1 MKKGLLIL
9 LLTALYACDSTQL
22 RDRWISPDASDY
34 TLQKVFIVGLTNNE
48 VAKAQFEKKLQK
60 QLIERGVEA
69 SVSLDKFDAD
79 FLESKKTD
87 DELKALEH
95 QLIQEGFDAV
105 IFTKVAG
112 IKNKIQYKK
121 DYSNF
126 DKNHKKFNDDF
137 LMYQDQVFNP
147 DAYQEYQ
154 VYNAETSVYCLCP
167 TKDRTLIWKGYID
180 IVDPENI
187 DQTVNDYSKLL
198 ILVLE
203 NDGIIPEI
211 K

>member
-1 MKKGLLIL
+1 MKKTLLIL
-9 LLTALYACDSTQL
+9 LLISLYACDSTQL
-22 RDRWISPDASDY
+22 RERWISPDANDY
-34 TLQKVFIVGLTNNE
+34 TLQKVFIVALSNNQT
-48 VAKAQFEKKLQK
+48 AKSQFEKKLQK
-60 QLIERGVEA
+60 QLIARGIDA
-69 SVSLDKFDAD
+69 SVSLDKFEAD
-79 FLESKKTD
+79 FLESEKTD
-87 DELKALEH
+87 AELKVLEN
-95 QLIQEGFDAV
+95 QLIEEGFDAV

-147 DAYQEYQ
+147 DAYKEYQ

-198 ILVLE
+198 TLVLE

-211 K
+211 E

>member
-60 QLIERGVEA
+60 QLIERGIEA
-69 SVSLDKFDAD
+69 SISLDKFDAD

-87 DELKALEH
+87 AELKALEN

-121 DYSNF
+121 DYTNF

>member
-34 TLQKVFIVGLTNNE
+34 TLKKVFIVGLTNNE
-48 VAKAQFEKKLQK
+48 VAKAQFEKKLQN

-69 SVSLDKFDAD
+69 SISLDKFDAD

-87 DELKALEH
+87 AELKALEH

-121 DYSNF
+121 DYTNF

>member
-1 MKKGLLIL
+1 MKKTLLIL
-9 LLTALYACDSTQL
+9 LLISLYACDSTQL
-22 RDRWISPDASDY
+22 RERWISPDANDY
-34 TLQKVFIVGLTNNE
+34 TLQKVFIVALSNNQT
-48 VAKAQFEKKLQK
+48 AKSQFEKKLQK
-60 QLIERGVEA
+60 QLIARGIDA

-79 FLESKKTD
+79 FLESEKTD
-87 DELKALEH
+87 AELKVLEN
-95 QLIQEGFDAV
+95 QLIEEGFDAV

-147 DAYQEYQ
+147 DAYKEYQ

-198 ILVLE
+198 TLVLE

-211 K
+211 E

>member
-22 RDRWISPDASDY
+22 RDRWISPDANDY

-60 QLIERGVEA
+60 QLIERGIEA
-69 SVSLDKFDAD
+69 SISLDKFDAD

>member
-34 TLQKVFIVGLTNNE
+34 TLKKVFIVGLTNNE
-48 VAKAQFEKKLQK
+48 VAKAQFEKKLQN
-60 QLIERGVEA
+60 QLIERGIEA
-69 SVSLDKFDAD
+69 SISLDKFDAD

-87 DELKALEH
+87 AELKALEN

-121 DYSNF
+121 DYTNF

>member
-48 VAKAQFEKKLQK
+48 VAKAQFEKKLQN

-69 SVSLDKFDAD
+69 SISLDKFDAD

-87 DELKALEH
+87 AELKALEH

-121 DYSNF
+121 DYTNF

>member
-34 TLQKVFIVGLTNNE
+34 TLKKVFIVGLTNNE

-60 QLIERGVEA
+60 QLIERGIEA
-69 SVSLDKFDAD
+69 SISLDKFDAD

-121 DYSNF
+121 DYTNF
-126 DKNHKKFNDDF
+126 DKNHKKFNEDF

>member
-34 TLQKVFIVGLTNNE
+34 TLKKVFIVGLTNN
-48 VAKAQFEKKLQK
+48 VVDKAQFEKKLQK

-121 DYSNF
+121 DYTNF

>member
-48 VAKAQFEKKLQK
+48 VAKAKFEKKLQK

-69 SVSLDKFDAD
+69 SISLDKFDAD

-87 DELKALEH
+87 DELNALEH

-126 DKNHKKFNDDF
+126 DKNHKKFNEDF

-180 IVDPENI
+180 IVDSENI

>member
-60 QLIERGVEA
+60 QLIERGIEA
-69 SVSLDKFDAD
+69 SISLDKFDAD

-121 DYSNF
+121 DYTNF

>member
-60 QLIERGVEA
+60 QLIERGIEA
-69 SVSLDKFDAD
+69 SISLDKFDAD

>member
-1 MKKGLLIL
+1 AEL
-9 LLTALYACDSTQL
+9 
-22 RDRWISPDASDY
+22 
-34 TLQKVFIVGLTNNE
+34 KVLEN
-48 VAKAQFEKKLQK
+48 
-60 QLIERGVEA
+60 QLIE
-69 SVSLDKFDAD
+69 
-79 FLESKKTD
+79 
-87 DELKALEH
+87 
-95 QLIQEGFDAV
+95 EGFDAV

-147 DAYQEYQ
+147 DAYKEYQ

-198 ILVLE
+198 TLVLE

-211 K
+211 E

>member
-69 SVSLDKFDAD
+69 SISLDKFDAD
-79 FLESKKTD
+79 FLESKKTN
-87 DELKALEH
+87 DELNALEH

-121 DYSNF
+121 DYTNF
-126 DKNHKKFNDDF
+126 DKNHKKFNEDF

>member
-34 TLQKVFIVGLTNNE
+34 TLKKVFIVGLTNNE
-48 VAKAQFEKKLQK
+48 VAKAQFEKKLQN
-60 QLIERGVEA
+60 QLIERGIE
-69 SVSLDKFDAD
+69 SSISLDKFDAD

-87 DELKALEH
+87 AELKALEN

-121 DYSNF
+121 DYTNF

>member
-48 VAKAQFEKKLQK
+48 VAKAQFEKKLQN

-69 SVSLDKFDAD
+69 SISLDKFDED

-87 DELKALEH
+87 NELKALEH

-126 DKNHKKFNDDF
+126 DKNYKKFNDDF

>member
-60 QLIERGVEA
+60 QLIERGIEA
-69 SVSLDKFDAD
+69 SISLDKFDAD
-79 FLESKKTD
+79 FLESKKTN
-87 DELKALEH
+87 DELNALEH

-121 DYSNF
+121 DYTNF

>member
-60 QLIERGVEA
+60 QLIERGIEA
-69 SVSLDKFDAD
+69 SISLDKFDAD

-126 DKNHKKFNDDF
+126 DKNYKKFNDDF

>member
-60 QLIERGVEA
+60 QLIERGIEA
-69 SVSLDKFDAD
+69 SISLDKFDAD

-121 DYSNF
+121 DYTNF
-126 DKNHKKFNDDF
+126 DKNHKKFNEDF

>member
-69 SVSLDKFDAD
+69 SISLDKFDAD

-121 DYSNF
+121 DYTNF

>member
-22 RDRWISPDASDY
+22 RDHWISPDASDY
-34 TLQKVFIVGLTNNE
+34 TLKKVFIVGLTNNE

-60 QLIERGVEA
+60 QLIERGIEA
-69 SVSLDKFDAD
+69 SISLDKFDAD
-79 FLESKKTD
+79 FLESEKTD
-87 DELKALEH
+87 DELKALET

>member
-121 DYSNF
+121 DYTNF

>member
-60 QLIERGVEA
+60 QLIERGIEA
-69 SVSLDKFDAD
+69 SISLDKFDAD
-79 FLESKKTD
+79 FLESEKTD

>member
-48 VAKAQFEKKLQK
+48 VAKAQFEKKLQN
-60 QLIERGVEA
+60 QLIERGIEA
-69 SVSLDKFDAD
+69 SISLDKFDAD

-87 DELKALEH
+87 DELKALET

-121 DYSNF
+121 DYTNF

>member
-48 VAKAQFEKKLQK
+48 VAKAKFEKKLQK
-60 QLIERGVEA
+60 QLIERGIEA
-69 SVSLDKFDAD
+69 SISLDKFDAD
-79 FLESKKTD
+79 FLESKKTN
-87 DELKALEH
+87 DELKVLEH

-121 DYSNF
+121 DYTNF

>member
-34 TLQKVFIVGLTNNE
+34 TLKKVFIVGLTNNE
-48 VAKAQFEKKLQK
+48 VAKAQFEKKLQN
-60 QLIERGVEA
+60 QLIERGIE
-69 SVSLDKFDAD
+69 SSISLDKFDAD

-87 DELKALEH
+87 AELKALEN

>member
-1 MKKGLLIL
+1 MKKTLLIL
-9 LLTALYACDSTQL
+9 LLISLYACDSTQL
-22 RDRWISPDASDY
+22 RERWISPDASDY
-34 TLQKVFIVGLTNNE
+34 TLQKVFIVALSNNQT
-48 VAKAQFEKKLQK
+48 AKSQFEKKLQK
-60 QLIERGVEA
+60 QLVARGIDA

-79 FLESKKTD
+79 FLESEKTD
-87 DELKALEH
+87 AELKVLEN
-95 QLIQEGFDAV
+95 QLIEEGFDAV

-147 DAYQEYQ
+147 DAYKEYQ

-198 ILVLE
+198 TLVLE

-211 K
+211 E

>member
-34 TLQKVFIVGLTNNE
+34 TLKKVFIVGLTNNE
-48 VAKAQFEKKLQK
+48 VAKAQFEKKLQN

-69 SVSLDKFDAD
+69 SISLDKFDAD

-87 DELKALEH
+87 AELKALEN

-126 DKNHKKFNDDF
+126 DKNHNKFNDDF

>member
-48 VAKAQFEKKLQK
+48 VAKAKFEKKLQK

-69 SVSLDKFDAD
+69 SISLDKFDAD

-87 DELKALEH
+87 DELNALEH

-126 DKNHKKFNDDF
+126 DKNHKKFNEDF

>member
-1 MKKGLLIL
+1 MKKTLLIL
-9 LLTALYACDSTQL
+9 LLISLYACDSTQL
-22 RDRWISPDASDY
+22 RERWISPDANDY
-34 TLQKVFIVGLTNNE
+34 TLQKVFIVALSNNQT
-48 VAKAQFEKKLQK
+48 AKSQFEKKLQK
-60 QLIERGVEA
+60 QLIARGIDA
-69 SVSLDKFDAD
+69 SVSLEKFDAD
-79 FLESKKTD
+79 FLESEKTD
-87 DELKALEH
+87 AELKVLEN
-95 QLIQEGFDAV
+95 QLIEEGFDAV

-147 DAYQEYQ
+147 DAYKEYQ

-198 ILVLE
+198 TLVLE

-211 K
+211 E